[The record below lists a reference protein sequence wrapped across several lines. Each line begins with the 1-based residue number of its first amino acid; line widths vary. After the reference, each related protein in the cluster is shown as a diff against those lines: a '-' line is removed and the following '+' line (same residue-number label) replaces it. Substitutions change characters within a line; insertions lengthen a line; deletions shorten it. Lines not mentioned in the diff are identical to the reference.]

1 MLSRK
6 FPIHTWLERMNKRLA
21 IAGKWLGSAWLVLAA
36 FTAAV
41 LAAVGLPRGPYL
53 GVVLFSALA
62 FLCLAGAIMLWRAKS
77 LHWLTITALVASL
90 AGALYGRLYP

>member
-1 MLSRK
+1 MSKGLV
-6 FPIHTWLERMNKRLA
+6 M
-21 IAGKWLGSAWLVLAA
+21 AGKLLGSAWLVLAA

-41 LAAVGLPRGPYL
+41 LAAIGLPRGPYL

-62 FLCLAGAIMLWRAKS
+62 LLCLAGAIMLWRAKS
-77 LHWLTITALVASL
+77 LHWLTVTALGASV